1 MRALSAA
8 REVDAPDWLISAGA
22 VRTAVWD
29 FLHGFASPSRLPDV
43 DLGFFDPD
51 DLSPARDAAVER
63 ALREAAPEL
72 PWEAKNQAA
81 VHLWYPRR
89 FGIAVEPFGCTA
101 DAVATFPETAT
112 CVGLHLDARDRLT
125 VVAPYGV
132 GDLLALVVRH
142 NPLRAPAEVYE
153 QRLTAKRIAERWPRV
168 TVLPAATPRSRGP
181 GPPPGP
187 PP

>member
-132 GDLLALVVRH
+132 GDRQADRRALAAGHGAAGRH
-142 NPLRAPAEVYE
+142 AAVSWAWSTTRPTPMMRA
-153 QRLTAKRIAERWPRV
+153 
-168 TVLPAATPRSRGP
+168 
-181 GPPPGP
+181 
-187 PP
+187 